1 MIRRVCTRWKRAPLI
16 GLAVLLLSAT
26 FTVILCEL
34 HRAQVEEQSRF
45 AETCR
50 AVPVTFEITKLNGG
64 RLDETEHMEA
74 YLAELFCED
83 RLFKSGI
90 AEMVTD
96 VQLRMSHTAVLA
108 EEEPQQAQNSKRMV
122 GVTSLDMAQELTPE
136 YGGIIQWRD
145 GYDESAFA
153 AEEMACIVPA
163 DFPEQDEVTLTF
175 TYQDAERNA
184 VKEYTCTFRVVGRYS
199 DEGNERLYC
208 AFAALAQIYTRLNE
222 PNKVQRLTG
231 RLADNDALE
240 TFRETAGAWF
250 AFSGAANSA
259 NPARTFAIDIK
270 DSLLRALTA
279 DLQSSMTIN
288 RIASLLIFLLST
300 GAGFLTGFLVIRA
313 RKREIT
319 LMRTLGA
326 SNAMV
331 CAELALEQ
339 GLGVCAGGLLGGCCT
354 LFQPIGR
361 IILFI
366 GVFLAGTAAA
376 LLFFVRMDLLAV
388 MKEDE

>member
-16 GLAVLLLSAT
+16 GLAVLLLSAI

-45 AETCR
+45 EETYR
-50 AVPVTFEITKLNGG
+50 AVPVEFEITKLNGG

-83 RLFKSGI
+83 RFFKTGL
-90 AEMVTD
+90 ADMVTD
-96 VQLRMSHTAVLA
+96 VQLRMSHAAVLA
-108 EEEPQQAQNSKRMV
+108 EETPQQGAYSKRMV
-122 GVTSLDMAQELTPE
+122 GVTSLRMAQELTPE
-136 YGGIIQWRD
+136 YGGIIQWSD
-145 GYDESAFA
+145 GYDESVFA
-153 AEEMACIVPA
+153 QGEMNCIVPA
-163 DFPEQDEVTLTF
+163 DFPEWDEVVLTF
-175 TYQDAERNA
+175 TCQEGG
-184 VKEYTCTFRVVGRYS
+184 EYTCTFRIVGRYT

-208 AFAALAQIYTRLNE
+208 SYAAMAQIYTRLSE

-231 RLADNDALE
+231 RLRDNDALE
-240 TFRETAGAWF
+240 TFREAAGAWF
-250 AFSGAANSA
+250 ALLGAANSA
-259 NPARTFAIDIK
+259 STTRTFAIDIK
-270 DSLLRALTA
+270 DSLLRALTV

-288 RIASLLIFLLST
+288 RIASLLVFLLST

-313 RKREIT
+313 RRREIA

-339 GLGVCAGGLLGGCCT
+339 GLCVCAGGLLGGSCT
-354 LFQPIGR
+354 LFQPVGR

-366 GVFLAGTAAA
+366 GVFLAGLAAA
-376 LLFFVRMDLLAV
+376 LLVFVRMNLLAV